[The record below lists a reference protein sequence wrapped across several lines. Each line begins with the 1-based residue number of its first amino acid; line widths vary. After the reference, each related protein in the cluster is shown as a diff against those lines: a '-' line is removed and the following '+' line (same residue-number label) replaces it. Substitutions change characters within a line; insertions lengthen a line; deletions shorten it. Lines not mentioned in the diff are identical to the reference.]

1 MDTIS
6 LLTTLDERYLP
17 QLQVLLTSLHVN
29 NPGERFALHLLH
41 SGIPRDA
48 LAGTARRCGAW
59 GWDFFPAEVDG
70 ALFAGAPVSRQYPRE
85 MYYRLLAP
93 RLLPGVDR
101 ILYLDP
107 DILVINPIRP
117 LWEQDLAG
125 KLFAAAAHTG
135 KTELASSVNQL
146 RLGTEGDYYNSGVL
160 VMDLAAGRREIEPR
174 FLFDYVA
181 RHRKELVLPDQDVL
195 NALFSR
201 RILPLEDALWNYD
214 ARNYSTYFMRSGG
227 VMDVRWVMDH
237 TAILHFC
244 GKEKP
249 WKPKYFHRFGI
260 LYQHYARL
268 ARREE
273 ESWQ

>member
-29 NPGERFALHLLH
+29 NPAERFALHLLH

-59 GWDFFPAEVDG
+59 GWDFFPTEVDG

-125 KLFAAAAHTG
+125 NVFAAAATPARRS
-135 KTELASSVNQL
+135 LPAASTSCGWA
-146 RLGTEGDYYNSGVL
+146 RRGTTITPACWS
-160 VMDLAAGRREIEPR
+160 MDLAAGRREIEPR

-214 ARNYSTYFMRSGG
+214 AATTPPTLCAAAASWTCGG
-227 VMDVRWVMDH
+227 SWTTRR
-237 TAILHFC
+237 FC
-244 GKEKP
+244 TFGGKEKP